1 MASLTNAILDNAN
14 PSSVTGT
21 GRLDNSLREAL
32 SNRIS
37 NITRQDTPF
46 KSSLGTEKTTRE
58 TFDWLTDQDAAP
70 VDNNQSQGSQF
81 SSPTETGRTR
91 LYNYTAIRTKFIDV
105 SDTSIASDTAG
116 ISSEYKYQMMKR
128 ARELKKDDE
137 RGLLAYPVQG
147 TGTDQ
152 LTFASNAFSDDQDS
166 HDSLSRVV
174 KRAYDGSNAA
184 VTGSVW
190 SWVRNF
196 ETAST
201 DDVRII
207 SQNSDGDG
215 IDVSGTGSTGISSNT
230 NANGSSIVADGAA
243 ATSLSRAKVNS
254 ILQKIYEAGQG
265 NPTMAMCSPALKI
278 SFSEVYSNSETIAN
292 DIRRLNAMEKMINTA
307 ITKITTDFGFVIGLV
322 PNWIMTDTH
331 GSDGSSVLFY
341 EPSMMKICVLRP
353 YSEKP
358 LGQEGDNTRGMVRY
372 EAGLKVMN
380 PLAHGVI
387 LNVS

>member
-1 MASLTNAILDNAN
+1 MPALTNAVLDNAN
-14 PSSVTGT
+14 PASTTGT

-58 TFDWLTDQDAAP
+58 VFDWLTDADAAP
-70 VDNNQSQGSQF
+70 ADNNQVQGVQW
-81 SSPTETGRTR
+81 SSPTEAGRTR
-91 LYNYTAIRTKFIDV
+91 LYNYTGIRTKYIDV

-116 ISSEYKYQMMKR
+116 VSSEYKYQMMKR

-137 RGLLAYPVQG
+137 RALIRYPSAATLAGLQQA
-147 TGTDQ
+147 
-152 LTFASNAFSDDQDS
+152 A
-166 HDSLSRVV
+166 
-174 KRAYDGSNAA
+174 KRPYDGTNAA

-190 SWVRNF
+190 SWIKNF
-196 ETAST
+196 ETAAANTVTEVAWNEVNTSIST
-201 DDVRII
+201 V
-207 SQNSDGDG
+207 
-215 IDVSGTGSTGISSNT
+215 TAGSTSGISSAAR
-230 NANGSSIVADGAA
+230 ANGTGFVFDS
-243 ATSLSRAKVNS
+243 ATSATALSRNKVNN
-254 ILQKIYEAGQG
+254 ILQKIYAAGQG
-265 NPTMAMCSPALKI
+265 NPSMAMCSPALKVR
-278 SFSEVYSNSETIAN
+278 FSEVYSNNTATDTSN
-292 DIRRLNAMEKMINTA
+292 DIRRLNAMEKMINSA

-322 PNWIMTDTH
+322 PNWIMTDGN

-341 EPSMMKICVLRP
+341 EPAMMKQCVLRP

-358 LGQEGDNTRGMVRY
+358 LGQEGDNTRGMVRF

-387 LNVS
+387 LNVN